1 MCADLSSLMPLVHL
15 WSLLSFL
22 SSSSDPAPSHRGT
35 PKVPIPHHSTWDK
48 FCPSPKAAA
57 FPVDSPH
64 NLQGVV
70 LPAPCPYALLQAHLH
85 RCAFAAL
92 LPPPERLPLLPQVP
106 DLGDNAC
113 RGWGGDTHTHT
124 HPPTKLL
131 RQVGDARCGLRQ
143 VHPSQPGE
151 ARVKIKVR

>member
-1 MCADLSSLMPLVHL
+1 MPLVHL

-48 FCPSPKAAA
+48 FCPGPKAAP
-57 FPVDSPH
+57 FPVDSPRITCRSWSS
-64 NLQGVV
+64 Q
-70 LPAPCPYALLQAHLH
+70 LPAPMHCSRFICTGVPLQL
-85 RCAFAAL
+85 CFL
-92 LPPPERLPLLPQVP
+92 TPELLPLLPQVP

-113 RGWGGDTHTHT
+113 RGGGGDTHTHT